1 MKSISPFIFLIVFFI
16 VGCANTETDI
26 QEGDEAISID
36 NELNWSQG
44 LGKSPEEFVSNWNKL
59 IDSISNDQDT
69 ITFFSIDPDGIYQ
82 VSTAKETFVYQF
94 GSTENIFVL
103 NLNVSNN
110 VVNAIEFF
118 SPTSTDEITSQQT
131 KLFFLMI
138 ISISDDSLDKDE
150 RETVLVDLGLYEE
163 LLDPNEYGG
172 TTLKNQIQYEIEPIV
187 VENQMVGINFYTRI
201 LSE

>member
-26 QEGDEAISID
+26 QEGDEGISID

-163 LLDPNEYGG
+163 LL
-172 TTLKNQIQYEIEPIV
+172 
-187 VENQMVGINFYTRI
+187 
-201 LSE
+201 LSLIHI

>member
-26 QEGDEAISID
+26 QEGDESISID

-172 TTLKNQIQYEIEPIV
+172 ILVLNEIEYEIEPLV
-187 VENQMVGINFYTRI
+187 QGSRLVGLNFYSRLT
-201 LSE
+201 LN

>member
-1 MKSISPFIFLIVFFI
+1 MRNFKFFVLVMIFI
-16 VGCANTETDI
+16 VGCANTESDI
-26 QEGDEAISID
+26 EEVNETIAID
-36 NELNWSQG
+36 NEIAWSQG

-59 IDSISNDQDT
+59 IDSISDDQDT

-82 VSTAKETFVYQF
+82 VSNAKETFVYQF

-103 NLNVSNN
+103 NLNVLNN

-118 SPTSTDEITSQQT
+118 SPTSTNEITSQQT

-150 RETVLVDLGLYEE
+150 RETVLIDLGLYEE

-187 VENQMVGINFYTRI
+187 IESQMVGINFYSRM